1 MLKNKSNNKGF
12 TLIELL
18 AVIVVLAIILVITV
32 PMVLNTLGDTRQN
45 ALAASATSASDF
57 YRNQMQIKVL
67 NPNDGEPGFLD
78 DFKELKNQ
86 NARCITAKEADILG
100 LNSNDYLIGTG
111 ECTTDSENDG
121 GCTNCS
127 SVSWTEDGKV
137 TVVLRGATGGQFDGL
152 VKSGSK

>member
-45 ALAASATSASDF
+45 ALAASATSAADF

-67 NPNDGEPGFLD
+67 NPNDGEPDFLD
-78 DFKELKNQ
+78 GFKELKEQ

-111 ECTTDSENDG
+111 ACTTDSENG

-127 SVSWTEDGKV
+127 SVSWTENGKV
-137 TVVLRGATGGQFDGL
+137 TVVLRGATDGQFDGL